1 MVLSLDKE
9 QKDRILNTL
18 SSEQKSYLNDHVK
31 RGKKTAFANEMAKD
45 KGIVLPDSA
54 SSEEIESLLEEWV
67 LEDCIDNGFVNPLT
81 PCQCGRP
88 LRYQYVVKHKTSN
101 EYRTFGI
108 KHFEEHS
115 GLPSKIVKEILKG
128 FNKIDYELDDL
139 LQKISTGWSL
149 ENNVGPLP
157 DGYVLSKEYEA
168 AIGLGLPLLDRQI
181 NRLVRDIYQYIDEQE
196 LSRPVIEIEESSSV
210 LKSVK
215 NVVPEGENLFLD
227 LWGNDEP
234 IIQKG
239 SIEDMAFELLKSG
252 TSSVRIICELLIK
265 KYNAPPER
273 FVTGKPLFYPAV
285 CLHFEALVKQGI
297 LRVEASKDMQDRQY
311 FLI

>member
-1 MVLSLDKE
+1 MALFLDKE

-18 SSEQKSYLNDHVK
+18 SSEQKSYLNHHVK

-54 SSEEIESLLEEWV
+54 SSEEIEMLLEEWI
-67 LEDCIDNGFVNPLT
+67 LEDYIDNGFVNPLT

-115 GLPSKIVKEILKG
+115 GLPSKVVKEILKG
-128 FNKIDYELDDL
+128 FNRIDYELDDL
-139 LQKISTGWSL
+139 LQKISAGWSL

-157 DGYVLSKEYEA
+157 EGYELSKEYEA
-168 AIGLGLPLLDRQI
+168 ALSLGLPLLDRQI
-181 NRLVRDIYQYIDEQE
+181 NRLVRDIHKYIDEQE
-196 LSRPVIEIEESSSV
+196 LSREILNIVESSSD
-210 LKSVK
+210 LKSVQ
-215 NVVPEGENLFLD
+215 NVIPEGEKLSFD
-227 LWGNDEP
+227 LWGNEDP
-234 IIQKG
+234 VIPKG
-239 SIEDMAFELLKSG
+239 SIEDMAFELLKTG

-265 KYNAPPER
+265 KYNASPER
-273 FVTGKPLFYPAV
+273 YVTGKPLIYPTV
-285 CLHFEALVKQGI
+285 CLHFEALVKEGI

>member
-1 MVLSLDKE
+1 MQLSLDKE
-9 QKDRILNTL
+9 QKDIILSTL
-18 SSEQKSYLNDHVK
+18 SSEQRSFLNDHVK

-54 SSEEIESLLEEWV
+54 SSEEIEMLLEEWV

-88 LRYQYVVKHKTSN
+88 LRYQYVVKHKTNN

-115 GLPSKIVKEILKG
+115 GIPSKIVKEILKG

-139 LQKISTGWSL
+139 LQKINIGWSL
-149 ENNVGPLP
+149 DNNIGTLP
-157 DGYVLSKEYEA
+157 TGFVLSKEYEA
-168 AIGLGLPLLDRQI
+168 ALSLGIPLLERQI
-181 NRLVRDIYQYIDEQE
+181 SRLIRDINQYIDEQE
-196 LSRPVIEIEESSSV
+196 LSRPVVEIEKSSSDI
-210 LKSVK
+210 KSVK
-215 NVVPEGENLFLD
+215 NEVSEGENFSLD
-227 LWGNDEP
+227 LWENEAP

-239 SIEDMAFELLKSG
+239 SIEDMAFELLKTG

-265 KYNAPPER
+265 KYNAPSER
-273 FVTGKPLFYPAV
+273 FATGKPLFYPDV
-285 CLHFEALVKQGI
+285 CLHFEALVKEGV
-297 LRVEASKDMQDRQY
+297 LRVEANKDMQDRQY